1 MKKLFVSVL
10 AILGLV
16 ACAKDDVVSVQD
28 SRNPIGFDTYV
39 ENVTRVGYNNDNLDG
54 FYVWAFLNELVA
66 VDGDVCKGF
75 LLNAEEVRKAQNGGY
90 TYDHTQYWIPNNTY
104 YFYALAPIEG
114 NDDDTTLIPA
124 VGDDAKKGLG
134 EVGFTNVDGTKDLI
148 YATYTVANA
157 SSSQGAVELEFKHLL
172 SKVKFSFQN
181 GFADPNYTFTVS
193 GITMTAPESASIDLT
208 ADEYAWDNHVGTTD
222 LAFGNTVTA
231 EVGGNA
237 VSSTDLLTIPAGE
250 GQVYN
255 VTFDVKLYVGG
266 IHVYTYRK
274 TASISGITLEIGK
287 AYNFA
292 AVINPDSLQLDEIIF
307 DATVDGWEDGTD
319 FQLIDTAEELK
330 TAFDNQ
336 DVNHIILNGDI
347 NLNDLLGAGTLS
359 TRADKTESLLV
370 EKGRTLTLDL
380 NGYTISES
388 KEQTGA
394 YAMIHNKGTL
404 IIEDNSG
411 AKDGKIVYGDTGN
424 GGEYASNTIL
434 NSGEL
439 TIHAGTVENNSSTNV
454 ASNGYPHPIDNNGV
468 LTINGGTFTNLA
480 DYSSMRIWCTTDDNT
495 IVTINGGTFN
505 GSIDFQT
512 PSAAANKGTL
522 TIKGGEFNADTY
534 TNSAVRLLAFGTDVD
549 EMNCD
554 ISGGTFN
561 GKVHIRNFTGN
572 ELNSQVFN
580 ITGGTFTEDPSEF
593 VSDDYAVNENNG
605 VYTIALKPIIAQ
617 IGDEKFR
624 TLQKAVNEATNG
636 DTIVLLENVE
646 QKDGVLITDKNI
658 TIDLNDKT
666 FTVTDGAN
674 INNRNIKVNGES
686 VVTIKNGTMVAAGEY
701 SKGSYGT
708 LRTEGTAKVTL
719 EDVKLYNSRGNGLNV
734 KALGK
739 TEVTIN
745 NTEIYSNYGG
755 GVEAAGGSIVLN
767 NVKIEQ
773 KGMYTAPYNSM
784 AISVNGGGTV
794 TVNSGTYS
802 TECITAEEANNQ
814 GTSHGPWCAGVL
826 NSGGTLIINGGTFS
840 NDNFGENSLATA
852 ARGLLLADT
861 AANIQIYGGVFNA
874 VKAIIDIQ
882 NNLGDAS
889 KQPSALV
896 SGGDFSADPRTS
908 AQYGSELIS
917 IADGFVVAENGDRFI
932 VKEFKAVA
940 KVGNVEYGNIDEA
953 IAAWTHNT
961 TLTLMSDVTLN
972 NVITL
977 MSTEHHIL
985 NLGTYTM
992 TAASGK
998 DAIEILPKGVGK
1010 AARQCLTINADA
1022 TTPGGITASGKSCI
1036 YYYNS
1041 EKIDDRMTITINGGV
1056 FNGSYAINQLT
1067 GPKNVLG
1074 FVSSPLRGQ
1083 GAAYCVINGGTFNA
1097 QVLLN
1102 AGMLKVTGGVFH
1114 KNLSCYGD
1122 VTAYR
1127 LISGGR
1133 FKSMTMTADAEGKF
1147 TVGTAKSVYDVGLYV
1162 DEEGYLVV
1170 GGPVITADRAGEF
1183 SKKESYSKWSSYLK
1197 YSSAAEHGL
1206 YYK

>member
-1 MKKLFVSVL
+1 MKKLFVSAL

-39 ENVTRVGYNNDNLDG
+39 ENVTRVGYEQTSDLTEFD
-54 FYVWAFLNELVA
+54 VWAFMNQTCILNGVR
-66 VDGDVCKGF
+66 VYDGP
-75 LLNAEEVRKAQNGGY
+75 NY
-90 TYDHTQYWIPNNTY
+90 HYDNTQYWIIDQD
-104 YFYALAPIEG
+104 YFFAALAPRG
-114 NDDDTTLIPA
+114 VVDVTNATNT
-124 VGDDAKKGLG
+124 GLG
-134 EVGFTNVDGTKDLI
+134 VVSFTNDGITDLI
-148 YATYTVANA
+148 YATSTVEDA
-157 SSSQGAVELEFKHLL
+157 SSNQGAVALEFKHLL

-181 GFADPNYTFTVS
+181 GFADSNYTFTVS
-193 GITMTAPESASIDLT
+193 GITMTAPESASINLSADNGEYTWGSHAGDITLSFGDT
-208 ADEYAWDNHVGTTD
+208 A
-222 LAFGNTVTA
+222 TA
-231 EVGGNA
+231 VVGGNA
-237 VSSTDLLTIPAGE
+237 VSPADDRLTIPAGDT
-250 GQVYN
+250 QVYN
-255 VTFDVKLYVGG
+255 VTFDVNLYVGG
-266 IHVYTYRK
+266 NHVYTYRK

-336 DVNHIILNGDI
+336 DVNHIILNGNID
-347 NLNDLLGAGTLS
+347 LNDLLGAGLLS

-380 NGYTISES
+380 NGCTISQS
-388 KEQTGA
+388 KEQTGV

-411 AKDGKIVYGDTGN
+411 AKDGKIVYGDRGN

-468 LTINGGTFTNLA
+468 LTINGGTFTNSA
-480 DYSSMRIWCTTDDNT
+480 NYSSMRIWCTTDDNT

-534 TNSAVRLLAFGTDVD
+534 TNSAVRLLAFGNDVD
-549 EMNCD
+549 EMNCY

-572 ELNSQVFN
+572 NEFNSQVFY

-605 VYTIALKPIIAQ
+605 VYTIALKPVIAK
-617 IGDEKFR
+617 IGNTEYR

-636 DTIVLLENVE
+636 DTIVLLDNVE
-646 QKDGVLITDKNI
+646 QNDGVLITDKNI

-666 FTVTDGAN
+666 FTVTEGAN

-861 AANIQIYGGVFNA
+861 AAKIEIYGGVFNA

-896 SGGDFSADPRTS
+896 SGGDFSADPRIS
-908 AQYGSELIS
+908 AQYASHLIS
-917 IADGFVVAENGDRFI
+917 IADGFVVAENDDRFI

-953 IAAWTHNT
+953 IAAWTHST

-985 NLGTYTM
+985 DLGTYTM

-998 DAIEILPKGVGK
+998 DAIEILPKGVGT
-1010 AARQCLTINADA
+1010 AVRQCLTINADA

-1041 EKIDDRMTITINGGV
+1041 EKINDRMTITINGGV

-1122 VTAYR
+1122 STAYR

-1183 SKKESYSKWSSYLK
+1183 SKKESYSKWSSYLQ